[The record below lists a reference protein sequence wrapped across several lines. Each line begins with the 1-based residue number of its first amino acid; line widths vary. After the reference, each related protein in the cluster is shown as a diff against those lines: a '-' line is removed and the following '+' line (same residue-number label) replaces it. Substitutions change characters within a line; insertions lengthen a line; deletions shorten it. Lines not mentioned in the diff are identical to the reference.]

1 VRLIVVNYSMS
12 SKSLVFSHQR
22 EVVRELSQ
30 FFETVEVFTTEVS
43 SEPLPRNVKVS
54 HIPWKGNSPLRNVV
68 TVLKLLYPVLIRNR
82 TSVLFTH
89 MTDVHAA
96 ILAPLTWLLKM
107 RHILWY
113 AHANNSKYLL
123 WSSFFI
129 SKIVSS
135 TPRSCNLSLN
145 KSKVLYINQGVDSK
159 NFPYYARS
167 QKRLCKVLNYGRLDP
182 SKNIHMFPDLIFELN
197 RSPNTYSIDIFGRPT
212 NLESEKYFLD
222 VLLSHKVKNQEASI
236 TFHDSI
242 ARALIPDIAKRY
254 DIFLNLFSGS
264 LDKTLIETTLMGLPV
279 VTWNREYC
287 AQFGTWSNS
296 SVRETQEFIIK
307 EFESINSLKEIELQN
322 EVNRRLGLALENH
335 SFEGWVN
342 RLVCVLKKGELS

>member
-1 VRLIVVNYSMS
+1 MNYSMS

-54 HIPWKGNSPLRNVV
+54 HIPWKANSPLSNVV
-68 TVLKLLYPVLIRNR
+68 TILKLIYPALIRNR

-113 AHANNSKYLL
+113 AHAKNSKYLI
-123 WSSFFI
+123 WSSFFV

-135 TPRSCNLSLN
+135 TPGSCNLGIN
-145 KSKVLYINQGVDSK
+145 KRKVLYINQGIDSK
-159 NFPYYARS
+159 NFSYYARS
-167 QKRLCKVLNYGRLDP
+167 PEKLHRVLYYGRLDP
-182 SKNIHMFPDLIFELN
+182 SKNIQVFPDLVFELN
-197 RSPNTYSIDIFGRPT
+197 RSPDKYSIDVFGRPA
-212 NLESEKYFLD
+212 NLESEKYFFD
-222 VLLSHKVKNQEASI
+222 VVSSRKAKSQKTSI
-236 TFHDSI
+236 TFHDPI
-242 ARALIPDIAKRY
+242 TRALIPDTAKRY

-264 LDKTLIETTLMGLPV
+264 LDKTLIETTFMGLPV
-279 VTWNREYC
+279 ITWNREYC
-287 AQFGTWSNS
+287 SQFGTWSNS
-296 SVRETQEFIIK
+296 SVSETIDFIIK
-307 EFESINSLKEIELQN
+307 EFEFINSLKNIEFN
-322 EVNRRLGLALENH
+322 
-335 SFEGWVN
+335 
-342 RLVCVLKKGELS
+342 K